1 MSTHVHNTNA
11 NAGTTIIRSH
21 QTGKELKLHQGVNKV
36 SDEDMAIFGEKI
48 AAISSLKIVQPLND
62 TVPLSLEKDVVVVV
76 DTAKAEAELAAS
88 KKAKEAEEAASK
100 KQAEE
105 DAEFKKLEAEEAKKA
120 AESKAKLKAD
130 EKKAEDSKKAKE

>member
-76 DTAKAEAELAAS
+76 DTAKVEAEAAA
-88 KKAKEAEEAASK
+88 K